1 MLGGP
6 DVNGKCLVHDILL
19 GSPAHLVGRLKRG
32 DVILQVDSQDVGTHN
47 IVDRIKGS
55 DLPGSSVSLR
65 VARPGRKRPLDV
77 TVLRATKESVD
88 RTRQTFELISE
99 LAQHG
104 GAGGVDDDIQS
115 PASMVEKDLHRRL
128 VSLEQE
134 KLQQEVV
141 LQEKEAS
148 RAKLSA
154 SVRTLVA
161 EFVSIVGGR
170 GGEEGTSISLSVPDG
185 RVASSAS
192 TGTDM
197 GALRDTALKVGRAT
211 NALEDQCSQLCAR
224 VAGKL
229 LSMDDR
235 LKRLGDLSAHVRQAS
250 AMPSAAARKLS
261 DAATKLVQ
269 LQDKVVRYENELLEF
284 KQANSGLVLQAET
297 RELKISWLESKV
309 QLQASTMA
317 NSKLHEPDYAPSES
331 SAEPG
336 GPAVDNSAGES
347 RRLVAEIGKLKEE
360 MARQKQ
366 RHEDDINEREKSLS
380 DLSSSLFAAQD
391 RASASMSELVTLRM
405 ENLKLKEQAVEN
417 ERKLSASERQ
427 NSVEI
432 MLLKADLDMQTK
444 TRKELEENYRQV
456 QQKYVEASQELTQ
469 KTREASARISE
480 SEEHKM
486 QAASAQQTV
495 DSLKELMRRE
505 SDQLQEARGAL
516 ERTQDKLQASEAALQ
531 ASMDKFGASENLR
544 KTLEEKLGSSE
555 QLRKNMEDTFNRER
569 QEGLLAIRERD
580 SLKRQRNSLQ
590 LELEKF
596 QAAKEREV
604 EAGASDHKEA
614 LEQAQRELDDK
625 RRESAQAKRER
636 DSVKAELDESR
647 YVIGQLTSEVNDLRY
662 KLNTGMSPQQ
672 MQQQQIQ
679 QQQMPVQM
687 AGLRPA
693 PLPKAQRSAPP
704 QGHQGQ
710 ETMSPHGEVYELTPG
725 YATSQSYQP
734 SLVLHTQEH
743 HDPSPVGSSHSHSPY
758 GSHSSHHSQSPG
770 AGAFPQSQQQQV
782 QMALG
787 QPEIGMGEW
796 KGGGNPP
803 KPVGVYS
810 NRAGRLFAM

>member
-32 DVILQVDSQDVGTHN
+32 DIILQVDSQDVGTHN
-47 IVDRIKGS
+47 IVDSIKGS

-104 GAGGVDDDIQS
+104 CAGGVDDDIQS
-115 PASMVEKDLHRRL
+115 PASMMEKDLHRRL

-170 GGEEGTSISLSVPDG
+170 GGEQGSSTTRRAPDG
-185 RVASSAS
+185 RLASSAS
-192 TGTDM
+192 PGTDM
-197 GALRDTALKVGRAT
+197 GALRDTALKVGRA
-211 NALEDQCSQLCAR
+211 AKVIEDQCSELCAR
-224 VAGKL
+224 AARKL

-250 AMPSAAARKLS
+250 TMPSAAARKLS

-284 KQANSGLVLQAET
+284 KQENSRLASQAET
-297 RELKISWLESKV
+297 LKISLLESKV
-309 QLQASTMA
+309 QLRASTMTD
-317 NSKLHEPDYAPSES
+317 SKLHEPDYAPSES

-360 MARQKQ
+360 IARQKQ
-366 RHEDDINEREKSLS
+366 RHEEDINEREKSLS
-380 DLSSSLFAAQD
+380 ELSSSLFEAQD

-405 ENLKLKEQAVEN
+405 ENLKLKEQAVEK

-432 MLLKADLDMQTK
+432 MLLKSDLDKQTK
-444 TRKELEENYRQV
+444 TCKELDERYTQV
-456 QQKYVEASQELTQ
+456 HQKYVEASQELTQ
-469 KTREASARISE
+469 KTREASARVSE

-516 ERTQDKLQASEAALQ
+516 ELTQDKLQEAEAALQ
-531 ASMDKFGASENLR
+531 ATMDKFGASENLR
-544 KTLEEKLGSSE
+544 KTLEEKLASSE
-555 QLRKNMEDTFNRER
+555 HLRKNMEDTFNRER
-569 QEGLLAIRERD
+569 QEGLAAIRERD
-580 SLKRQRNSLQ
+580 SLKRHRNSLQ

-604 EAGASDHKEA
+604 EAGAADHKEA
-614 LEQAQRELDDK
+614 LEKAQRELDDK

-647 YVIGQLTSEVNDLRY
+647 YVIGQLTSEVNDLHY

-672 MQQQQIQ
+672 MQPQQMQQQP
-679 QQQMPVQM
+679 MPVHM
-687 AGLRPA
+687 VGLRPA

-743 HDPSPVGSSHSHSPY
+743 HDPSPVGSAHSQSPY

-782 QMALG
+782 QMA

>member
-32 DVILQVDSQDVGTHN
+32 DVILQVDSQDVGTQN

-115 PASMVEKDLHRRL
+115 PASMMEKDLHRRL

-170 GGEEGTSISLSVPDG
+170 GGEEGSSISRRVPDG
-185 RVASSAS
+185 RVASSAC

-235 LKRLGDLSAHVRQAS
+235 LKRLGDLSAYVRQATP
-250 AMPSAAARKLS
+250 MPSAAARKLS

-284 KQANSGLVLQAET
+284 KQENSRLASQAET

-309 QLQASTMA
+309 QLQASTMTD
-317 NSKLHEPDYAPSES
+317 SKLHEPDYAPSES

-427 NSVEI
+427 SSVEI
-432 MLLKADLDMQTK
+432 TLLKSDLDMQTR
-444 TRKELEENYRQV
+444 TRKELEEHYMQV

-516 ERTQDKLQASEAALQ
+516 ELTQDKLQAAEAALQ
-531 ASMDKFGASENLR
+531 ATMDKFGASENLR
-544 KTLEEKLGSSE
+544 KALEEKLASCE
-555 QLRKNMEDTFNRER
+555 QLRKNMEETFNRER

-596 QAAKEREV
+596 QAAKEKEV
-604 EAGASDHKEA
+604 EAGATDHKEA

-672 MQQQQIQ
+672 MQQQQ
-679 QQQMPVQM
+679 QMTVNM

-693 PLPKAQRSAPP
+693 PVPKAQRSAPP

-734 SLVLHTQEH
+734 SLGLHTQEH
-743 HDPSPVGSSHSHSPY
+743 HDPSPVGSAQSHSPY